1 MENNNFQDPNGFNP
15 YQDPNTFN
23 PQQDPNGFNP
33 QMNQYQDPNAY
44 NQQMNQYQDPN
55 AFNQQMNQYQDPNA
69 FNQQMNQYQD
79 PNTFNQ
85 QTNQYQDPN
94 AFNQQTNQ
102 YQDPNV
108 FNQQAGSYQD
118 SNAFNQQA
126 GSYQDSNAFNQ
137 QIDSN
142 AFNQQTGSYQN
153 PNAFNQQID
162 SNAFNQQAGS
172 YQDPN
177 AFNPQMNQYQDPSQQ
192 QYTSPFNP
200 IPQEPAKAPKK
211 MSKKAKVTLFSILGV
226 IAALVV
232 VAAVLLLT
240 VFSPKKRLRKAVEAT
255 ANVNRQVSASP
266 LNEAL
271 GADKISKEMLKNGGM
286 ARFGLTFKEIDGTNF
301 YNSGFD
307 STCVLDRQN
316 KKLSADIEF
325 VSDDKTLGDIV
336 LLADEDKTY
345 LTLKDVVKGYIAFD
359 NKNVISK
366 YNNSVFATESG
377 KKIEGVQDFDLDYFG
392 GDSKDLSAEVEKKA
406 KEFSDKI
413 WSESKVKFKGFKKR
427 ELGGK
432 KVTCQ
437 KFVATVPEEVIEEL
451 IADGLDDYADLMKQ
465 EAFAAAFA
473 QAGTSPEDIQEIID
487 EAKGQIK
494 QLITD
499 DLDIEVYT
507 YKGVVAEYVI
517 NTKVSIVKVK
527 VDVKHTGT
535 DDILSATEVDYEVSA
550 SGVKVTGNI
559 SYGSNKVKEG
569 INTFGKFSVNVPDY
583 GEINAE
589 YDQTYNT
596 KEGTITG
603 SGKIVALDDEV
614 MSLNVN
620 GTVEVEKGK
629 SFLVDL
635 NDISVEVDDVE
646 AKFGMKIGMGVLSS
660 DVKPAEVDSNLKVIN
675 VFEASVDD
683 LQEFVMDNE
692 DSITDWIMS
701 ISDNP
706 LFKDIYGTGSYG
718 KDYGKEDK
726 KDKDKEDP
734 TTETT
739 TAKEKTTEPA
749 TEDNSKEI
757 EYLLEYEKKA
767 EFIAEP
773 GKPLDLGAGYTVT
786 VDSFEAV
793 DQRDPEYNEECPNP
807 GAVYVLTYTVKND
820 SWEDPN
826 GNWDGVYVSI
836 GNWDFLD
843 KDNNL
848 GEYYYLT
855 NFTYSYS
862 DQVKKG
868 ESAQFNAVIACKGA
882 PTSGRFIV
890 SLQDADGH
898 YKNCVIK
905 VEPTK
910 KK

>member
-15 YQDPNTFN
+15 QGN
-23 PQQDPNGFNP
+23 P
-33 QMNQYQDPNAY
+33 YQDPNAF
-44 NQQMNQYQDPN
+44 NPQMNQYQDPN

-69 FNQQMNQYQD
+69 FNQQAN
-79 PNTFNQ
+79 P
-85 QTNQYQDPN
+85 YQDPN
-94 AFNQQTNQ
+94 AFNQQANP
-102 YQDPNV
+102 YQDPNA
-108 FNQQAGSYQD
+108 FNQQANPYQD
-118 SNAFNQQA
+118 PNAFNQQA
-126 GSYQDSNAFNQ
+126 GSYQD
-137 QIDSN
+137 
-142 AFNQQTGSYQN
+142 
-153 PNAFNQQID
+153 PNAFNQQAGSYQD
-162 SNAFNQQAGS
+162 PNAFNQQAGS

-177 AFNPQMNQYQDPSQQ
+177 AFNPQSNQYQDPSQQ

-200 IPQEPAKAPKK
+200 IPQEPAKAPKKK

-286 ARFGLTFKEIDGTNF
+286 ARFGLTFKEIDDTNF

-307 STCVLDRQN
+307 STCILDRQN
-316 KKLSADIEF
+316 KKFSADLEF
-325 VSDDKTLGDIV
+325 VSDNKTLGDLLV
-336 LLADEDKTY
+336 LADENMTY
-345 LTLKDVVKGYIAFD
+345 LTFKDVVKGYLAFD

-366 YNNSVFATESG
+366 YNNSAIAKESG
-377 KKIEGVQDFDLDYFG
+377 QKIEGVQDFDIDVFG
-392 GDSKDLSAEVEKKA
+392 GDSKDLSAEVDKKA

-427 ELGGK
+427 DLDGK

-437 KFVATVPEEVIEEL
+437 KFIATVPEEVIEE
-451 IADGLDDYADLMKQ
+451 IISDGLDEYADLMKQ
-465 EAFAAAFA
+465 EAFAAALA

-487 EAKGQIK
+487 ETKGQIK

-517 NTKVSIVKVK
+517 NTKVSIVKIK
-527 VDVKHTGT
+527 IDVKHTGT
-535 DDILSATEVDYEVSA
+535 DDILSATDIDYEVSA
-550 SGVKVTGNI
+550 TGYKVTGNI
-559 SYGSNKVKEG
+559 SYGSNKVKDG
-569 INTFGKFSVNVPDY
+569 INTFGKFSVNIPET
-583 GEINAE
+583 GEVKAE

-603 SGKIVALDDEV
+603 SGKIVAIDEEV
-614 MSLNVN
+614 MTMSVN
-620 GTVEVEKGK
+620 GTVEVDKGK

-635 NDISVEVDDVE
+635 TDVTVEVDDVK
-646 AKFGMKIGMGVLSS
+646 ASFGCKFGMGVLSA
-660 DVKPAEVDSNLKVIN
+660 DTKPIEVDSSAKVLNI
-675 VFEASVDD
+675 FEASVDD
-683 LQEFVMDNE
+683 LEEFIMDNE
-692 DSITDWIMS
+692 DNITDWIMS

-706 LFKDIYGTGSYG
+706 LFGEMYGSADYGNDYG
-718 KDYGKEDK
+718 KDDK
-726 KDKDKEDP
+726 KDKDKEEP
-734 TTETT
+734 TTEKNT
-739 TAKEKTTEPA
+739 EKTTEPA
-749 TEDNSKEI
+749 TEDNSNEI
-757 EYLLEYEKKA
+757 QSLLQSEERA

-793 DQRDPEYNEECPNP
+793 DQRDPEYNDDECPNP

-820 SWEDPN
+820 SWEDKN

-843 KDNNL
+843 KDNNI

-855 NFTYSYS
+855 NFDYKYAT
-862 DQVKKG
+862 QVKKG
-868 ESAQFNAVIACKGA
+868 ETAQFNSVIACKGA

-890 SLQDADGH
+890 SLQGADGH
-898 YKNCVIK
+898 YKTCVIK